1 MSQMTPMSLYDEE
14 SLAQHTPM
22 MQQYL
27 RIKAQYPGHLLLY
40 RMGDFYE
47 LFFEDAKK
55 AAELLDI
62 TLTARGVSNG
72 EPISMAGVPYHA
84 VEGYLAKLVKLGEVV
99 AIAEQMSD
107 PKPGQGPV
115 DRQVTRIITPGTL
128 TDEALLPDTK
138 DNLLIAITQHKEVF
152 GLAVVE
158 CSTGRFMVY
167 EALTQEALMWEFER
181 LQPVEVL
188 LSEETAYAL
197 SDISIDARI
206 TIREAEWFAKDSS
219 ETYLQ
224 EQWGLHY
231 QDTHLKGYSLTCL
244 KLALCAAGGLLRYL
258 RYTQRQALQHIVAI
272 KVEETE
278 SILML
283 DGTTQRNLE
292 LMSNGQGEKQHSLW
306 QLLDKTKTAMGS
318 RLLQRWIKKPLRR
331 HADIQA
337 RTDAVACLLKEERHM
352 DRQPTLQGMADVER
366 ILSRVALFS
375 ARPRDLLKLR
385 EALAVLPSV
394 KAQLSN
400 LILIPLLQT
409 INAGIQ
415 TFSVLS
421 ETLQR
426 AIVDYPPLLTRDGGV
441 IATGFDETLDT
452 LRQLSENASDFL
464 SQLEKKE
471 KKQTGLSTL
480 KVGYNRIH
488 GYFIELSRGQA
499 EQAPAHYIRRQTL
512 KNAER
517 FITPEL
523 KTFEDQVLS
532 SRERALSQEKFL
544 YEQLLKT
551 IQGEL
556 PALQMMAQAVA
567 EWDVLLNLAERAHH
581 LNWCQPTFVDM
592 PMLAI
597 TGGRHP
603 VVEAALHTPFVA
615 NDLRFDNGKKM
626 MLITGPNMGGKSTYM
641 RQIALIVIL
650 AHLGSF
656 VPARTATIGPFDRIF
671 TRIGAQDD
679 LATGRSTFMVEMTE
693 MANILH
699 HATENSLVLLDEVG
713 RGTST
718 FDGLALAWA
727 IGEALG
733 NEIKAWTLFA
743 THYFELTDLPRAVP
757 SAVNVHVAAIERD
770 QRLIF
775 LHSILPGPA
784 SRSYGIQVAQLAGFP
799 PSVIARALQKC
810 QALEAGPEAKNML
823 KKSEAELSQLDI
835 IFE

>member
-1 MSQMTPMSLYDEE
+1 MSYTPVCDEE

-27 RIKAQYPGHLLLY
+27 RIKVQYPDHLLLY

-47 LFFEDAKK
+47 LFFDDAKR
-55 AAELLDI
+55 AAALLDI
-62 TLTARGVSNG
+62 TLTARGASAG
-72 EPISMAGVPYHA
+72 DPIPMAGVPYHA

-99 AIAEQMSD
+99 AIAEQMGE

-115 DRQVTRIITPGTL
+115 ERQVTRIITPGTL

-138 DNLLIAITQHKEVF
+138 ENLLISITQDKETF
-152 GLAVVE
+152 GLALVE
-158 CSTGRFMVY
+158 CSTGRFRVY
-167 EALTQEALMWEFER
+167 EALTREALCLEYER
-181 LQPVEVL
+181 LQPVEIL
-188 LSEETAYAL
+188 LSEETAYVL
-197 SDISIDARI
+197 SDMSIEARI
-206 TIREAEWFAKDSS
+206 TIREGEWFARDNS
-219 ETYLQ
+219 EACLQ
-224 EQWGLHY
+224 EQWGVHY
-231 QDTHLKGYSLTCL
+231 PDTHLKGYSLARL
-244 KLALCAAGGLLRYL
+244 KPALCAAGGLLRYL
-258 RYTQRQALQHIVAI
+258 RYTQQQALQHIVAL

-278 SILML
+278 STLML

-292 LMSNGQGEKQHSLW
+292 LMANGQGDKQHSLW
-306 QLLDKTKTAMGS
+306 QLIDKTKTAMGS
-318 RLLQRWIKKPLRR
+318 RLLQGWIKKPLRR
-331 HADIQA
+331 HADIQK
-337 RTDAVACLLKEERHM
+337 RTDAVACLLKEERHL
-352 DRQPTLQGMADVER
+352 DRQPTLKGMADIER

-385 EALAVLPSV
+385 EAMAALPRI
-394 KAQLSN
+394 KAQLSSHP
-400 LILIPLLQT
+400 LTPLLQT
-409 INAGIQ
+409 IDKGIQ
-415 TFSVLS
+415 TFPELT
-421 ETLQR
+421 EMLQR
-426 AIVDYPPLLTRDGGV
+426 AIVDYPPLLMRDGGV
-441 IATGFDETLDT
+441 IAPGFDGILDG
-452 LRQLSENASDFL
+452 LRQLSENASEFL
-464 SQLEKKE
+464 SQLEKTEKE
-471 KKQTGLSTL
+471 QTGLSTL

-499 EQAPAHYIRRQTL
+499 DQAPAHYIRRQTL

-532 SRERALSQEKFL
+532 SRERALSREKCL
-544 YEQLLKT
+544 YEQLQRT
-551 IQGEL
+551 IQAAL
-556 PALQMMAQAVA
+556 PALQIMAQAIA

-581 LNWCQPTFVDM
+581 LNWCQPTFVDV

-603 VVEAALHTPFVA
+603 VVEAALDTPFVA
-615 NDLRFDNGKKM
+615 NDLQFDSDKKL

-641 RQIALIVIL
+641 RQVALIVIL
-650 AHLGSF
+650 AHMGSF
-656 VPARTATIGPFDRIF
+656 VPARAAILGPFDRIF

-699 HATENSLVLLDEVG
+699 HATEHSLVLLDEVG

-733 NEIKAWTLFA
+733 NDIKAWTLFA

-757 SAVNVHVAAIERD
+757 SAINVHVAAIERD

-799 PSVIARALQKC
+799 SSVIARALQKC
-810 QALEAGPEAKNML
+810 QTLEAGPETTQPL
-823 KKSEAELSQLDI
+823 KKQEADRLSQLAMAFD
-835 IFE
+835 